1 MVLTG
6 TLVNGAAIVVA
17 GGLGLLVQN
26 IPEKMKTTVLQAIA
40 LAVILLGIQMGLQTQ
55 QFLLVI
61 ASLAIGGVMGEWIG
75 IDSYLNQFGRW
86 IESVIKPAKSGES
99 GKVAQAFVTTTLI
112 YVVGAMAVLG
122 SIDSGLRGD
131 HSLLYT
137 KAMLDGLSAIIFA
150 STLGVGVLLS
160 AIPVILYQG
169 SIALMATYIAVI
181 VPDYFLNQF
190 ILEMSAVG
198 GIMVVAIGLNIL
210 GLTAIRVANLLPA
223 LPVLAGLMWLIN
235 SIF

>member
-6 TLVNGAAIVVA
+6 TLVNGAAIILA
-17 GGLGLLVQN
+17 GCIGLLVQN
-26 IPEKMKTTVLQAIA
+26 IPEKMKTTVLQAIG
-40 LAVILLGIQMGLQTQ
+40 LAVILLGIQMGLQTE

-61 ASLAIGGVMGEWIG
+61 GSLAIGGVVGEWIN
-75 IDSYLNQFGRW
+75 IDGFLNKFGMW
-86 IESVIKPAKSGES
+86 IESILKPTKSGES

-150 STLGVGVLLS
+150 STLGFGVLLS
-160 AIPVILYQG
+160 AIPVMLYQG
-169 SIALMATYIAVI
+169 SIALMATYIAAF
-181 VPDYFLNQF
+181 VPEAILNQF

-198 GIMVVAIGLNIL
+198 GIMVVAIGLNII
-210 GLTAIRVANLLPA
+210 GLTSIRVANLLPS
-223 LPVLAGLMWLIN
+223 LPVLALI
-235 SIF
+235 IWIIQWF

>member
-6 TLVNGAAIVVA
+6 TLINGAAIIVA
-17 GGLGLLVQN
+17 GCIGLMIQN

-40 LAVILLGIQMGLQTQ
+40 LAIILLGIQMGLQTE

-61 ASLAIGGVMGEWIG
+61 GSLAVGGVIGEWIG
-75 IDSYLNQFGRW
+75 IDSYLNKFGMW
-86 IESVIKPAKSGES
+86 IETKLKPAKSGES

-150 STLGVGVLLS
+150 STLGFGVLLS
-160 AIPVILYQG
+160 AIPVVLYQG
-169 SIALMATYIAVI
+169 GIALMATYIAAF
-181 VPDYFLNQF
+181 VPDVLLEQF

-210 GLTAIRVANLLPA
+210 GVTSVRVANLLPA
-223 LPVLAGLMWLIN
+223 LPILALLIWIL
-235 SIF
+235 SMF